1 MNTKPTHGLSV
12 EERFELERRWFR
24 RALGIALLLHVVFFA
39 LWRAAPNLESP
50 YAAAGPR
57 AGDDLAAAGGSMQAV
72 QMQVQATR
80 PIRPPPV
87 PLLTIEPDAVVEF
100 EDEPAQEMSDLLGE
114 APTVA
119 LGAGEGDREG
129 PGKAEGEGQGDGGT
143 GDEGR
148 FRLNPPIPRGM
159 IMPPTNEDLRG
170 KQVEVWVFVDV
181 NGRVVADSTY
191 LVPPTGDRSYNERLR
206 SEAAEWVFRPAT
218 RDGKAVAAWFP
229 YTISM

>member
-1 MNTKPTHGLSV
+1 MKPTHGLSV
-12 EERFELERRWFR
+12 EERFELERRWFW
-24 RALGIALLLHVVFFA
+24 RALGIAVLLHVVVFA
-39 LWRAAPNLESP
+39 LWRTPPDLQSP

-57 AGDDLAAAGGSMQAV
+57 AGDDRAAAGGSMQAV
-72 QMQVQATR
+72 QVQAMATR

-87 PLLTIEPDAVVEF
+87 PLPSLEPDPVVDF
-100 EDEPAQEMSDLLGE
+100 EDEPVQDVSDILGD

-119 LGAGEGDREG
+119 LGEGEGDAEG
-129 PGKAEGEGQGDGGT
+129 PGKAEGDGQGDGGT

-170 KQVEVWVFVDV
+170 KEVEVWVFVDV
-181 NGRVVADSTY
+181 NGRVVPDSTY

-206 SEAAEWVFRPAT
+206 AEAAEWVFRPAT